1 MMSELRELRVFHD
14 PDTVELMQWISRSTS
29 QGAVFGGSM
38 QLLAGV
44 RLCTGRSITNH
55 PHFENKELRERT
67 LQVCMLCLPPHLG
80 KS

>member
-1 MMSELRELRVFHD
+1 MSDMNELRVFHD
-14 PDTVELMQWISRSTS
+14 PDTVELMQWISANTS

-55 PHFENKELRERT
+55 PHFENKALRERT
-67 LQVCMLCLPPHLG
+67 MHVSQECGCAYL
-80 KS
+80 

>member
-1 MMSELRELRVFHD
+1 MSDMSELRVFHD
-14 PDTVELMQWISRSTS
+14 PDTVELMQWISANTS

-55 PHFENKELRERT
+55 PHFENKALRERT
-67 LQVCMLCLPPHLG
+67 MHVSQECGCAYL
-80 KS
+80 